1 MSVSCSRKAY
11 QENIRAKCRYGTH
24 LTAERTAKGE
34 LLLCA
39 EGLPVGTVSGSR
51 QAEFEDNAHLVRD
64 ITVSKLTENDKGK
77 MLLGA
82 EVKLGI

>member
-24 LTAERTAKGE
+24 LTSEKTAKGE

-82 EVKLGI
+82 EVKIGN